1 MKLPAQ
7 KKRQAELTTEIKR
20 VPEPLDFD
28 SWARRL
34 VNAALEIDRIERAT
48 NPSPSTAA

>member
-1 MKLPAQ
+1 MAAQ

-34 VNAALEIDRIERAT
+34 IDAALETDRIERAANT
-48 NPSPSTAA
+48 SPSTAA